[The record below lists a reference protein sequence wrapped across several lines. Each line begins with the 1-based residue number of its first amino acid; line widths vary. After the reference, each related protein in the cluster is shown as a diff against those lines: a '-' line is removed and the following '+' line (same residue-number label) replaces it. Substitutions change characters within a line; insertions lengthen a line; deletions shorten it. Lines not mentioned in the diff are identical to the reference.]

1 MQSFSKALIIFA
13 TLLGCTANAGDWRAL
28 IERAGFTGFL
38 AAGVSY
44 EWLPEHA
51 TDVTL
56 GGYQIANE
64 TYYQAN
70 IGYRYSR
77 WSTPLKG
84 NDWRPVQFGAFA
96 VYALNTDRF
105 FIRSPDKYPSKG
117 YYDETALRYGAELG
131 STLTFMPSRIAIG
144 YRVRIFDNGLIAM
157 FNNSN
162 RDIQYYISSGFTLQY
177 LF

>member
-1 MQSFSKALIIFA
+1 MFSFNKIVFICLIFVA
-13 TLLGCTANAGDWRAL
+13 SPAHSGEWRAL
-28 IERAGFTGFL
+28 IERAGFMGFL

-44 EWLPEHA
+44 EWTQEHA
-51 TDVTL
+51 TDVSL
-56 GGYQIANE
+56 GGYHIDNE
-64 TYYQAN
+64 TYYQTN

-77 WSTPLKG
+77 WVTPLKG
-84 NDWRPVQFGAFA
+84 NEWRPLQFGGFA
-96 VYALNTDRF
+96 VYALNTDRYF
-105 FIRSPDKYPSKG
+105 LSSPDKYPSKG
-117 YYDETALRYGAELG
+117 YYDETALRYGAEFG
-131 STLTFMPSRIAIG
+131 STLTFFPSRLAIG